1 MTTTL
6 ILKHLVIVLLQRVE
20 KQKDRT
26 AVIAHSFRLSHSCTV
41 R

>member
-6 ILKHLVIVLLQRVE
+6 ILKHLVIVLLQQVE
-20 KQKDRT
+20 KQDRT